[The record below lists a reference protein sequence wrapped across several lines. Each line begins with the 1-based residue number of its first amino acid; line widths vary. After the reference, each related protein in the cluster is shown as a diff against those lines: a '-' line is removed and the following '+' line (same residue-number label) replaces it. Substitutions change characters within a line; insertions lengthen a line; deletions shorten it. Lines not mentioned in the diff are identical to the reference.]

1 MFMEF
6 TEEKLQGIIL
16 QGATGSDFYSI
27 SMGLGLTPD
36 KLSDM
41 RKTNDM
47 LNDALNR
54 ADSNYKL
61 YLRNRIEK
69 KIDNLK
75 SPVAKEFYLRLL
87 DGDKQ
92 SDNEIIIREVE

>member
-1 MFMEF
+1 MEF
-6 TEEKLQGIIL
+6 SEEKLQGIIL
-16 QGATGSDFYSI
+16 QGATGSDYYSI
-27 SMGLGLTPD
+27 AMNLGITPD
-36 KLSDM
+36 KLSDL
-41 RKTNDM
+41 RKTDER
-47 LNDALNR
+47 LNDAINR

-61 YLRNRIEK
+61 YLKNRLEK

-75 SPVAKEFYLRLL
+75 SPIAKEFYLRLL